1 MSCAFD
7 PNVVLTLI
15 RIGSRGQGE
24 AMLADPA
31 LRAEMEAN
39 GVNLSTLRVEWYEDP
54 S

>member
-1 MSCAFD
+1 
-7 PNVVLTLI
+7 
-15 RIGSRGQGE
+15 
-24 AMLADPA
+24 MLADPA